1 MDKNGWR
8 LKRSAHSKYLSLGYA
23 LLVLPG
29 PHAKVSADDGAKFKS
44 GLNADKYFP
53 AQHWTCL
60 KSRNF
65 WTFDGAEDLS
75 QIKSHPSARL
85 RRPNWMW
92 HRLEIKNL
100 VPLYTFHSAASFF
113 LWEQRVSKFLQ
124 SINPSVD
131 HGDQYDCFFHWLP
144 IICRDICSAWHRP
157 SPLFC
162 RVHALANFPRGILLL
177 NIFHKAIISN
187 YYYRKNVAKGAN

>member
-100 VPLYTFHSAASFF
+100 VPLYTFYSAASFF
-113 LWEQRVSKFLQ
+113 MGAESVKVSPVDKSFSWSWGPIWLFFSLVANNLQRYLQCLAQTTSTFLQ
-124 SINPSVD
+124 GACTCELSA
-131 HGDQYDCFFHWLP
+131 
-144 IICRDICSAWHRP
+144 RDS
-157 SPLFC
+157 SDKY
-162 RVHALANFPRGILLL
+162 FP
-177 NIFHKAIISN
+177 
-187 YYYRKNVAKGAN
+187 